1 LALPVHPTIIL
12 LRKPRN
18 GVSIEKKKLRG
29 RNVALHTLRVLALLL
44 TYYALRPYGLVVSTL
59 RQLRSVPL
67 CTACTKLHTPRYAQ
81 HFFTVYVQH
90 KRKLRIM
97 IRFSDSLILPNRA
110 LAQIGFFKNEI

>member
-44 TYYALRPYGLVVSTL
+44 SYYALRPYGLVVSNFSPLAFGLGFDPWLCRFTPHRTFFDFRLL
-59 RQLRSVPL
+59 RR
-67 CTACTKLHTPRYAQ
+67 TAGNLNLA
-81 HFFTVYVQH
+81 
-90 KRKLRIM
+90 RI
-97 IRFSDSLILPNRA
+97 LT
-110 LAQIGFFKNEI
+110 